1 MAAGRDEL
9 AVLPPSC
16 LPDSGEDRKEAV
28 LAAIGAGWAMGLS
41 PDLIGAALRTFE
53 WNTKKN

>member
-1 MAAGRDEL
+1 M
-9 AVLPPSC
+9 LPPSC
-16 LPDSGEDRKEAV
+16 LPASEEDRKEAV
-28 LAAIGAGWAMGLS
+28 LAAIGAGWAMALS